1 MVHVHGN
8 MKEMFSE
15 NLHLKRGAVHGP
27 CAKDSEK
34 KGVFQKERWTLTRGS
49 TADCTVT
56 CSIAPGNGPCSN
68 TPFML

>member
-1 MVHVHGN
+1 MV
-8 MKEMFSE
+8 M
-15 NLHLKRGAVHGP
+15 GP

-34 KGVFQKERWTLTRGS
+34 KGVFLKEGWTLTRGS

-56 CSIAPGNGPCSN
+56 CSIAPGTGPCSN